1 MSEEEQLTPSV
12 PPPTPSLPPLEPA
25 EGEPDPDGKK
35 KSPKWIS
42 ASDLPDIIN
51 ILTKA
56 DKISPQ
62 EAVNRLNNM
71 VSKGVLVIVPLLGT
85 RRRA

>member
-1 MSEEEQLTPSV
+1 MSEEQTTPSV

-25 EGEPDPDGKK
+25 GDEPETEGKK
-35 KSPKWIS
+35 KSPKWIA